1 MPIYEE
7 ILKDQKQPQ
16 GDVTFILH
24 KGGEFNKDTQQ
35 FENAEIISTEEAHN
49 LIVDSAS
56 TLMARRMYPG
66 DALTSGMQYLAVGTG
81 VGTGTTQ
88 APQAEALT
96 LAALRVELA
105 RKTFSSTSYLDTNS
119 SPVAGPTGKIQLTT
133 TFLEAEANGPIVE
146 MGLFGGNATA
156 TSGSGYLF
164 NHKVFPVIN
173 KDNTVRL
180 TIIWNLTF

>member
-16 GDVTFILH
+16 GEITFILH
-24 KGGEFNKDTQQ
+24 KGGEFNSETQQ
-35 FENAEIISTEEAHN
+35 LENAEIISTKKEHN
-49 LIVDSAS
+49 LIVDNAS

-66 DALTSGMQYLAVGTG
+66 DALVNGMQYLAVGTG

-88 APQAEALT
+88 APQTENIT
-96 LAALRVELA
+96 TAALRVELA
-105 RKTFSSTSYLDTNS
+105 RKVFASTSYLDANS
-119 SPVAGPTGKIQLTT
+119 APVVGPTGKIQLTT
-133 TFLEAEANGPIVE
+133 TFLEAEANGAIVE

-156 TSGSGYLF
+156 SANSGYLF
-164 NHKVFPVIN
+164 NYKVFPVIN

-180 TIIWNLTF
+180 TVIWNLTF